1 VLLLLLLGACSTP
14 MAEPTPIAA
23 TATPEPPT
31 PTPKPKGKT
40 ESCEITSQALANNLI
55 GDSAER

>member
-1 VLLLLLLGACSTP
+1 